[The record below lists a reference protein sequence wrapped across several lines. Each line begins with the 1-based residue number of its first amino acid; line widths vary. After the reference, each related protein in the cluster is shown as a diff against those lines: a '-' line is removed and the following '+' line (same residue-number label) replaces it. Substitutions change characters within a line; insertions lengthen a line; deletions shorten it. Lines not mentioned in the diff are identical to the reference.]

1 MDTKEV
7 NSVNTPLIVSDGCCV
22 HFGNIPALE
31 GVTFSISRGK
41 KVAVV
46 GPNGGGKSTLFNA
59 LAGLIPLT
67 EGSLKIDGKSPNEVK
82 GKVSYV
88 PQKDLINWNF
98 SLSVKQVVEM
108 GITTRKV
115 SSLFNSKKTNDK
127 IKKALQD
134 VGLEEKINDNIKSLS
149 GGQLQRVLIARA
161 LAQDS
166 EILLLDEAFSA
177 VDIGAQE
184 DIMQLINSI
193 NLDGKTIL
201 IATHDVN
208 NLEEKFDE
216 VLCLNKHCCA
226 YGDPSEVLTP
236 EVIEEM
242 YGSHTELFMN
252 KSHFK
257 TEENNRYD

>member
-1 MDTKEV
+1 M
-7 NSVNTPLIVSDGCCV
+7 
-22 HFGNIPALE
+22 
-31 GVTFSISRGK
+31 
-41 KVAVV
+41 
-46 GPNGGGKSTLFNA
+46 
-59 LAGLIPLT
+59 GL
-67 EGSLKIDGKSPNEVK
+67 
-82 GKVSYV
+82 
-88 PQKDLINWNF
+88 
-98 SLSVKQVVEM
+98 
-108 GITTRKV
+108 TTRNSFNLFSRNKV
-115 SSLFNSKKTNDK
+115 N
-127 IKKALQD
+127 
-134 VGLEEKINDNIKSLS
+134 EKINKALKEVGLLEKINISIKNLS

-184 DIMQLINSI
+184 DIMQLIDNI

-226 YGDPSEVLTP
+226 YGDPAEVLTP

-242 YGSHTELFMN
+242 YGSHNSLLNN
-252 KSHFK
+252 KAHFHN
-257 TEENNRYD
+257 EGSGND